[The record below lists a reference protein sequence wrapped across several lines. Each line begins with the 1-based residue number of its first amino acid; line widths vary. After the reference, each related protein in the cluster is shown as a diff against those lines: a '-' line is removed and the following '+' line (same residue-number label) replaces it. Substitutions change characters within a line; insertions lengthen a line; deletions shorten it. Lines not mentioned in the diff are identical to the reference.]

1 MSTVTSRTT
10 RAVRAQA
17 QLNQRA
23 NESDNASRVPA
34 GGTGGA
40 GTPGAG
46 EAGGPGGGPGGPGGP
61 NGPGGP
67 DGPGGPGGQSP
78 PLEIDPPPNVHS
90 YVVRNNDDVSVD
102 GGLDWSVV
110 SDQGSFAIL
119 GSPSSL
125 RLSLTSAGSERSG
138 SASSQSQCGSEFTT
152 IPFSLAVEGR
162 MHINAMVH
170 DIILNTEPKIKTRRN
185 SHVST

>member
-40 GTPGAG
+40 GAPGAG
-46 EAGGPGGGPGGPGGP
+46 EAGGPGGGPG
-61 NGPGGP
+61 GPGGP

-170 DIILNTEPKIKTRRN
+170 ETEPYNIEYRT
-185 SHVST
+185 